1 MEKFSGTLEHL
12 IESQKKTIQQLERLT
27 SKFNDLSSAI
37 QNYDQSI
44 VTEKKLDE
52 LLKKLNNIDQIER
65 KVSELESK
73 LKDVKELN
81 IHLQQVIEVTR
92 NLGDQI
98 SRQSANIKS
107 FEQSQIGGDLVQDLD
122 SLDSIS
128 DRFMDQGFDDGVRD
142 SMESKNKD

>member
-12 IESQKKTIQQLERLT
+12 IESQKKTNQQLERLT
-27 SKFNDLSSAI
+27 TKFNDLSSAI

-92 NLGDQI
+92 ILGDQ
-98 SRQSANIKS
+98 
-107 FEQSQIGGDLVQDLD
+107 V
-122 SLDSIS
+122 
-128 DRFMDQGFDDGVRD
+128 
-142 SMESKNKD
+142 SK

>member
-81 IHLQQVIEVTR
+81 IHLQQIVEASKLLGTQIDQHSQNVASLEKAQREILDEYKTEVG
-92 NLGDQI
+92 NI
-98 SRQSANIKS
+98 SIDNDAMLID
-107 FEQSQIGGDLVQDLD
+107 ED
-122 SLDSIS
+122 
-128 DRFMDQGFDDGVRD
+128 
-142 SMESKNKD
+142 

>member
-1 MEKFSGTLEHL
+1 MEKFSGTLEQL
-12 IESQKKTIQQLERLT
+12 IDSQKKTIQQLERLT

-98 SRQSANIKS
+98 SRQSTNIKS

-122 SLDSIS
+122 SIS
-128 DRFMDQGFDDGVRD
+128 DRLMDEGFDDGVRE
-142 SMESKNKD
+142 SVESKKKD

>member
-1 MEKFSGTLEHL
+1 MEKFSGTLEQL
-12 IESQKKTIQQLERLT
+12 IDSQKKTIQQLERLT

-65 KVSELESK
+65 KVSEFESK

-81 IHLQQVIEVTR
+81 IHLQQIVEASKLLGTQIDQHSQNVVSLEKAQREILDEYKAEVGNVTI
-92 NLGDQI
+92 D
-98 SRQSANIKS
+98 
-107 FEQSQIGGDLVQDLD
+107 
-122 SLDSIS
+122 
-128 DRFMDQGFDDGVRD
+128 
-142 SMESKNKD
+142 KDMMLIDED

>member
-1 MEKFSGTLEHL
+1 MLFRS
-12 IESQKKTIQQLERLT
+12 
-27 SKFNDLSSAI
+27 
-37 QNYDQSI
+37 YDQSI

-92 NLGDQI
+92 ILGDQV
-98 SRQSANIKS
+98 SKQSAIIKS
-107 FEQSQIGGDLVQDLD
+107 FEQSQIGSDLVQDLD

-128 DRFMDQGFDDGVRD
+128 DQFMDEGFDDGVRE
-142 SMESKNKD
+142 SMESKKKD